1 MDFDELQKSWK
12 AQPVEIPELKPEMID
27 ELASKWAKQQSKLK
41 RVNIFVSV
49 AFLLVFVD
57 LAWVYFS
64 FHKGHTIFF
73 GGSIFMMFL
82 MMCIYLV
89 MLWRGLSLDKFT
101 TDTAS
106 NIYLDKYIRKLRW
119 QRMLIT
125 RYSWIYAFLLWL
137 LFMFYC
143 YDITL
148 NATLQMK
155 LIIPS
160 VITVYIFGMQLIM
173 RFTKKKK
180 QLKNI
185 DDLIAEMTDMKR
197 KMETL

>member
-12 AQPVEIPELKPEMID
+12 AQRVDIPELKPEMINV
-27 ELASKWAKQQSKLK
+27 LASKWSKQQRKLK
-41 RVNIFVSV
+41 RVNIFVSI

-57 LAWVYFS
+57 LGWVYYS

-73 GGSIFMMFL
+73 GGSIFMMFV
-82 MMCIYLV
+82 MMCIYLA
-89 MLWRGLSLDKFT
+89 MLWRGLSFDKFT
-101 TDTAS
+101 ADTAS

-125 RYSWIYAFLLWL
+125 RYSWIYAFMLWL

-143 YDITL
+143 YDVTMKGS
-148 NATLQMK
+148 LQMK
-155 LIIPS
+155 LIIPA
-160 VITVYIFGMQLIM
+160 VISIYIWGMQLLM

-185 DDLIAEMTDMKR
+185 DDLIAEMTEMKQR
-197 KMETL
+197 MEGM